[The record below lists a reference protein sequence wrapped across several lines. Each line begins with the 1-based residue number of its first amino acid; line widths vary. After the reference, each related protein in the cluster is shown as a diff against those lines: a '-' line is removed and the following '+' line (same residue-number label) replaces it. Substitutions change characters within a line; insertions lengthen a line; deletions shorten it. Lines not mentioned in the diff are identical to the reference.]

1 MARAFDAGT
10 LEMLRATDEIRIRT
24 RKHKGHG
31 VTIWSVTVGDQAF
44 IRSFRGAQAK
54 WYVDA
59 VADRQATLE
68 VGDRQVAVRLLPVTD
83 PDTVEAVSQAYL
95 SKYASSPYA
104 KAMVAPEVL
113 STTLRVDP
121 M

>member
-1 MARAFDAGT
+1 
-10 LEMLRATDEIRIRT
+10 
-24 RKHKGHG
+24 
-31 VTIWSVTVGDQAF
+31 
-44 IRSFRGAQAK
+44 
-54 WYVDA
+54 
-59 VADRQATLE
+59 
-68 VGDRQVAVRLLPVTD
+68 LPVTD

-113 STTLRVDP
+113 STTLRVDS